1 MYFYNPRS
9 LQFYQNGGA
18 IAHGQHLQQI
28 QVLQQQINNFN
39 KAIANPD
46 QSEIVEYNADG
57 TPTGELDVELY
68 HVWGN
73 PADNARD
80 LQENLLEKTNAR
92 LFLQNKLNRIMSHVQ
107 RGGATA
113 EQEIQ
118 NLQQKIAT
126 LNQAIQD
133 ADEDEIA
140 VYDGGQ
146 SARTCGGIGNPTGEV
161 GPSHGL
167 YYVYN
172 DQGQGR
178 AQQIQRIQ
186 QDKIDARDHFQTRLN
201 QLQAFNQTQHAQA
214 LPDEVVANIMRQI
227 QRGGAT
233 AEQEIQNLQQKI
245 ATLNQA
251 IAIQNADEEADY
263 VDGIP
268 TGEVSE
274 ALHATSANQQQVYEA
289 IQERKIDARDYF
301 QTRLNQLQA
310 FNQTQHAQALP
321 DEVVANIMRRIQ

>member
-1 MYFYNPRS
+1 MYFYNPRV

-18 IAHGQHLQQI
+18 ISDGPNIQQQI

-39 KAIANPD
+39 LAIANPD
-46 QSEIVEYNADG
+46 QSEIVEYNADR

-92 LFLQNKLNRIMSHVQ
+92 LFLQNKLNRIMSHV
-107 RGGATA
+107 
-113 EQEIQ
+113 
-118 NLQQKIAT
+118 
-126 LNQAIQD
+126 
-133 ADEDEIA
+133 
-140 VYDGGQ
+140 
-146 SARTCGGIGNPTGEV
+146 
-161 GPSHGL
+161 
-167 YYVYN
+167 
-172 DQGQGR
+172 
-178 AQQIQRIQ
+178 
-186 QDKIDARDHFQTRLN
+186 
-201 QLQAFNQTQHAQA
+201 
-214 LPDEVVANIMRQI
+214 